1 MRGMYKLPL
10 EIRVRILNL
19 LVEGTPLRSI
29 SRVCDVSINTVTKL
43 LVDAGEVCAAFHDE
57 RVRGV
62 KAKRVQCD
70 EIWSFIYT
78 KQKNVAK
85 AKTAPPN
92 AGDAWT
98 WTGIE
103 TESKLIVSYMVG
115 GRDSEYAMA
124 FIGDLQSRLANRVQ
138 LTTDGHKAYL
148 DAVEDAFGADV
159 DYAQLVKLFGPAP
172 DSFKGCYSPAECT
185 GIKKIRIEGSPDP
198 KHISTSFVERHNLN
212 MRMLNMRMQMRRFTR
227 LTTGYSKKLENHEH
241 MVALYTVWYNWIRTH
256 KAHRMTPAMAAG
268 LTEKLMDLADVARSI
283 DDAEMRAIVHKRVA
297 ALALPQSN

>member
-1 MRGMYKLPL
+1 MRRNPFGS
-10 EIRVRILNL
+10 RW
-19 LVEGTPLRSI
+19 EGQSSGARKAET
-29 SRVCDVSINTVTKL
+29 SRNCPQGGKSAF
-43 LVDAGEVCAAFHDE
+43 AGEVCAVFHDE
-57 RVRGV
+57 KVRGV

-70 EIWSFIYT
+70 EIWSFTYA
-78 KQKNVAK
+78 KEKNVAK
-85 AKTAPPN
+85 AKAAPAD
-92 AGDAWT
+92 AGDTWT

-103 TESKLIVSYMVG
+103 AESKLIVSYMVG

-172 DSFKGCYSPAECT
+172 DSSKGRYSPAECT

-212 MRMLNMRMQMRRFTR
+212 MRMQMRRFTR
-227 LTTGYSKKLENHEH
+227 LTTGYSKKL
-241 MVALYTVWYNWIRTH
+241 A
-256 KAHRMTPAMAAG
+256 
-268 LTEKLMDLADVARSI
+268 
-283 DDAEMRAIVHKRVA
+283 
-297 ALALPQSN
+297 